1 MHELGN
7 VQYAAQGTRAL
18 TPPRNELPG
27 PSQQKA
33 TIKIADDDAAAT
45 VIRNPRHIQ
54 NIQQDNEYTDALFS
68 ARRSIGTKA
77 RTRANPADSE
87 SSRFVVYSEPSKL
100 RLKLAEEIK
109 AIDAF
114 DGFQLGVH
122 DNIEKF
128 PKNSEFILK
137 QVLDV
142 EKRMAEAHETLEL
155 YKFTLKRI
163 RSEALKA
170 LRCQGN
176 LGPQRVLLL
185 LRETIAKEHTTKQAT
200 DEQAVADPE

>member
-27 PSQQKA
+27 PSQKKA
-33 TIKIADDDAAAT
+33 KIKIADDDAAAA
-45 VIRNPRHIQ
+45 VIRNPWYIQ
-54 NIQQDNEYTDALFS
+54 DIQQDNEYTDALFS
-68 ARRSIGTKA
+68 ASRQIETKA
-77 RTRANPADSE
+77 RAKANPANSE

-100 RLKLAEEIK
+100 RLKLAEEIRE
-109 AIDAF
+109 IDAF

-128 PKNSEFILK
+128 PKNSEFVLK

-142 EKRMAEAHETLEL
+142 EKRMTKAHENLEL

-176 LGPQRVLLL
+176 LGPQRVLRLL
-185 LRETIAKEHTTKQAT
+185 KDNIAKLNNAGQTKDKQSDAN
-200 DEQAVADPE
+200 PE

>member
-27 PSQQKA
+27 PSQLKA
-33 TIKIADDDAAAT
+33 TIKIADDDAAAA
-45 VIRNPRHIQ
+45 VIRNPLHIQ
-54 NIQQDNEYTDALFS
+54 NIQQDNEYTDTLFS

-77 RTRANPADSE
+77 RTRANPSNSE
-87 SSRFVVYSEPSKL
+87 SSRFVIYSEPSKL
-100 RLKLAEEIK
+100 RLKLAKEIK

-128 PKNSEFILK
+128 PKNSEFVLNQI
-137 QVLDV
+137 LDV
-142 EKRMAEAHETLEL
+142 EKRMTKAHEALEL

-163 RSEALKA
+163 RAEALKA
-170 LRCQGN
+170 LWCQGN

-185 LRETIAKEHTTKQAT
+185 LKDNIAKLMNAGWAK
-200 DEQAVADPE
+200 DEQSDTNSE